1 MMQNTQ
7 KGFTL
12 FIAVLI
18 GSLMLAIGFS
28 IFNLT
33 FKELLL
39 TASARESQ
47 IAFYAADTG
56 LECALYHDQKESAF
70 IPGESATVSCS
81 SLGAVPFLGSSSNA
95 IWTWNFEVSSSV
107 CAKVEV
113 KKVSGIGQDP
123 KTTIKSFGYNT
134 SCDFLQDDSSED
146 ATNAKR
152 TERGLQVTYGGI

>member
-1 MMQNTQ
+1 MQNTQ

-47 IAFYAADTG
+47 VAFYAADTG
-56 LECALYHDQKESAF
+56 LECALYYDQRENKFDPSSVSR
-70 IPGESATVSCS
+70 PTVSCILPGTQVIPS
-81 SLGAVPFLGSSSNA
+81 GSSTNK
-95 IWTWNFEVSSSV
+95 TWRWSFEVSPDV
-107 CAKVEV
+107 CVKVEV
-113 KKVSGIGQDP
+113 NKVSGIGATSR
-123 KTTIKSFGYNT
+123 TTIKSYGYNT
-134 SCDFLQDDSSED
+134 CDSGD
-146 ATNAKR
+146 TKR
-152 TERGLQVTYGGI
+152 TERGLQVTYRGI

>member
-1 MMQNTQ
+1 MMQNTK

-12 FIAVLI
+12 FIAILI

-47 IAFYAADTG
+47 VAFYAADTG
-56 LECALYHDQKESAF
+56 LECALYYDQRGNQF
-70 IPGESATVSCS
+70 VPGQSATVSCILPGTSVIS
-81 SLGAVPFLGSSSNA
+81 SGSSGNA
-95 IWTWNFEVSSSV
+95 TWTWSFEVSPDV
-107 CAKVEV
+107 CAKVQV
-113 KKVSGIGQDP
+113 NKVSGISVNAR
-123 KTTIKSFGYNT
+123 TTIRSFGYNT
-134 SCDFLQDDSSED
+134 CDDTSP
-146 ATNAKR
+146 KR